1 MKPSVHY
8 ASKNTVFVEM
18 LYREK
23 YLVSM
28 MLNPIYSTYNVK
40 KMCTGRTLETRNQVK
55 YTTAMSLD
63 YTRKACIMK
72 SEVWSPYSHQ

>member
-1 MKPSVHY
+1 MKPAVHY

-18 LYREK
+18 LHKEK

-28 MLNPIYSTYNVK
+28 MLNLIYSTYNLK
-40 KMCTGRTLETRNQVK
+40 KMCTGRTLQTRNQVK

-63 YTRKACIMK
+63 YTGKACIMK
-72 SEVWSPYSHQ
+72 KEVWSPSSHQ